1 MSESGLFSRLYDPV
15 MEVPENL
22 GLRRLREKAIEGLRG
37 RVLELGIGTGRN
49 VPFYPDGVTHLA
61 GVDPDEAM
69 LDRAR
74 ERARQAPFSV
84 DLVPA
89 SAEELPFE
97 DASFD
102 AALATLAFCTIPD
115 PQKALREARRVLKE
129 GAEFR
134 LLEHVRMERE
144 PVAWVQEKAT
154 PLWKRAA
161 GGCHLDRDTLAA
173 VREAGFEVER
183 VERHLGGLVLS
194 VFARNPHVLR
204 RPRTVKRAD
213 PTRRGTEHER

>member
-1 MSESGLFSRLYDPV
+1 
-15 MEVPENL
+15 MELPEKL
-22 GLRRLREKAIEGLRG
+22 GLGRLREESLDGLRG
-37 RVLELGIGTGRN
+37 RVLEVGVGTGRN
-49 VPFYPDGVTHLA
+49 VPFYPDGVTFLA
-61 GVDPDEAM
+61 GIDPDEVM

-74 ERARQAPFSV
+74 KRARSAPFSV
-84 DLVPA
+84 DLIPA

-97 DASFD
+97 DAMFD
-102 AALATLAFCTIPD
+102 AAVATLAFCTIPD
-115 PQKALREARRVLKE
+115 PQKALLEARRVLKE

-183 VERHLGGLVLS
+183 VDRHLDGLVLGI
-194 VFARNPHVLR
+194 FARS
-204 RPRTVKRAD
+204 PRK
-213 PTRRGTEHER
+213 G